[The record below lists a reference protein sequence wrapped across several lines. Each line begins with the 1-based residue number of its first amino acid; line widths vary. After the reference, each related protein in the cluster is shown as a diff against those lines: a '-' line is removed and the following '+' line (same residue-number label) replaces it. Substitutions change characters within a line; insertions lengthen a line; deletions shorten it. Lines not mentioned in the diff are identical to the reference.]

1 MIKTLIP
8 GYIPED
14 YIAANEH
21 RFAAAGVNNPKKFS
35 KKIGLTVDAVSIIS
49 LLVVFLYSQN
59 ILLLLLLPI
68 AVLSGIFLKRSVISA
83 VLTMRISSRKEKVN
97 AYLHQ
102 AIVSMLGYAKAGLTL
117 PEIIKGI
124 AVMGLDEL
132 SDIFAKIHYA
142 TVYGGK
148 TLKAAMLDAAAKSPS
163 KELAELLRGIIS
175 VVEAG
180 GDLARFFEDRL
191 EAYEVER
198 KMWFTSYISKLR
210 LVSEAYLT
218 LVVVGPIFMIV
229 VESCRLIMG
238 KGSIQTLK
246 TIVYV
251 LIPVGIAV
259 LILLLHASSPEKFVR
274 RKGMSLT
281 LLPVLGGFVGVT
293 AGFKNPEL
301 FGIAGAIVG
310 SLVATLFLYRL
321 TSEEDRVSK
330 ALPVFLNRV
339 VALMEAEKDF
349 TTAFRIAARDE
360 PNPLG
365 KYVRTF
371 AEMVNLGVP
380 RHKAFLWLQNSTAVP
395 DLKMIAHVLG
405 SIVNISGKVRET
417 MLALLGEMNRVVAFR
432 KERISVTRMHVL
444 VMIMAFLV
452 YLGIS
457 TTISIMLFTQ
467 ISKLSVSGS
476 VGIFSPNTAILG
488 QIKTIMRHAGYIIAA
503 ATAAGIGAAKGDM
516 RKSMPYLAGLLSIA
530 FAVGTMF
537 LS

>member
-8 GYIPED
+8 GYIPGD
-14 YIAANEH
+14 YITANEH
-21 RFAAAGVNNPKKFS
+21 RFAAAGIENPKRFS
-35 KKIGLTVDAVSIIS
+35 KKVGLAVDAVSIIL

-68 AVLSGIFLKRSVISA
+68 TVLAGSVLRKNVISA

-117 PEIIKGI
+117 PEIVREI

-148 TLKAAMLDAAAKSPS
+148 TLKAAMLDAAASSPS
-163 KELAELLRGIIS
+163 KELTELLRGIIS

-180 GDLARFFEDRL
+180 GDIARFFEDRL

-281 LLPVLGGFVGVT
+281 LLPLLGGFVGVA

-321 TSEEDRVSK
+321 TSEEDKVTK
-330 ALPVFLNRV
+330 VLPVFLNRV

-380 RHKAFLWLQNSTAVP
+380 RHKAFLWLQNATAVP

-405 SIVNISGKVRET
+405 SIVNVSGRVRET
-417 MLALLGEMNRVVAFR
+417 MLALLGEINRIIAFR
-432 KERISVTRMHVL
+432 KERISVTRMHIL

-457 TTISIMLFTQ
+457 TAISTMLFTQ

-503 ATAAGIGAAKGDM
+503 ATAVGIGAAKGDM
-516 RKSMPYLAGLLSIA
+516 RRSMPYLAGLLSIA

>member
-8 GYIPED
+8 GYIPKD
-14 YIAANEH
+14 YITANEH
-21 RFAAAGVNNPKKFS
+21 RFAAAGIENPKRFS
-35 KKIGLTVDAVSIIS
+35 KKVGLAVDAVSIIS

-68 AVLSGIFLKRSVISA
+68 TVLAGSVLRKNVISA
-83 VLTMRISSRKEKVN
+83 VLTVRISSRKEKVN
-97 AYLHQ
+97 ACLHQ

-117 PEIIKGI
+117 PEIVKEI

-198 KMWFTSYISKLR
+198 KMRFTGYISKLR

-251 LIPVGIAV
+251 LILVGIAV

-281 LLPVLGGFVGVT
+281 LLPLLGGFV
-293 AGFKNPEL
+293 
-301 FGIAGAIVG
+301 
-310 SLVATLFLYRL
+310 
-321 TSEEDRVSK
+321 
-330 ALPVFLNRV
+330 
-339 VALMEAEKDF
+339 
-349 TTAFRIAARDE
+349 
-360 PNPLG
+360 
-365 KYVRTF
+365 
-371 AEMVNLGVP
+371 
-380 RHKAFLWLQNSTAVP
+380 
-395 DLKMIAHVLG
+395 
-405 SIVNISGKVRET
+405 
-417 MLALLGEMNRVVAFR
+417 
-432 KERISVTRMHVL
+432 
-444 VMIMAFLV
+444 
-452 YLGIS
+452 
-457 TTISIMLFTQ
+457 
-467 ISKLSVSGS
+467 
-476 VGIFSPNTAILG
+476 
-488 QIKTIMRHAGYIIAA
+488 
-503 ATAAGIGAAKGDM
+503 
-516 RKSMPYLAGLLSIA
+516 
-530 FAVGTMF
+530 
-537 LS
+537 